1 MDSSKMLWGKYLLDS
16 TWKNVLSSP
25 KVKPLQNIV
34 FILNMETE
42 VGKQKW
48 DM

>member
-1 MDSSKMLWGKYLLDS
+1 MDSYKMLWGKYLLYS
-16 TWKNVLSSP
+16 TCKNVLSSP
-25 KVKPLQNIV
+25 KVKPLHVV